1 MNKNNN
7 SVENT
12 TFVANISELGV
23 KVEVSSLQSE
33 STQQTAQPE
42 TSATPSFRF
51 KTAQQRKD
59 ALAAAGIDVSKY
71 FAMGSDMLVRMNV
84 NGEPEQVTDDDPIFQ
99 RISSQGYIGVYKL
112 FRRWVMAQ
120 MFELMESEYTWYQD
134 RNLTG
139 RIRFKGYE
147 YSWSMLVNELYA
159 QMKMAKNGDDKN
171 YKLRS
176 LWFNRS
182 LALTMA
188 NDYMEKLEEYINH
201 LPQKNCNK
209 YKYHQKY
216 ITLRGRNVFVE
227 DLEAQVWRELRGALN
242 ELRSAWRINDLYEAV
257 AKFNKHRVK
266 LDYNTPQCEDWIQA
280 FKGAGAYWT
289 AQNLIMFHRCR
300 VHNSN
305 TPLTT
310 KDSMDALD
318 KYNVTYAHTGEGWR
332 LIGFLK
338 KLMDDNHI
346 DIAKKRA
353 EWREDKKNR

>member
-7 SVENT
+7 NLVEK
-12 TFVANISELGV
+12 TFVTNIAELGV

-33 STQQTAQPE
+33 KTQQSEAP
-42 TSATPSFRF
+42 AAPSFRF

-71 FAMGSDMLVRMNV
+71 FAMGSDMLVRMNA

-99 RISSQGYIGVYKL
+99 RISSQGYINVHKL

-120 MFELMESEYTWYQD
+120 MFELMESEYAWYQD

-147 YSWSMLVNELYA
+147 YSWSMLVNELHA
-159 QMKMAKNGDDKN
+159 QMKMVKNRDN
-171 YKLRS
+171 VNFAVRN
-176 LWFNRS
+176 LWFNRN

-216 ITLRGRNVFVE
+216 ITLRGRNIFVE

-242 ELRSAWRINDLYEAV
+242 NLRHAWHINDLYRAV
-257 AKFNKHRVK
+257 VEFNKNRVK
-266 LDYNTPQCEDWIQA
+266 LDWDTPQCDEWIQA
-280 FKGAGAYWT
+280 FKGAGAYAT
-289 AQNLIMFHRCR
+289 AQNLIMFHGCYVLDNDDRR
-300 VHNSN
+300 LSR
-305 TPLTT
+305 
-310 KDSMDALD
+310 KASMDALNRA
-318 KYNVTYAHTGEGWR
+318 NVTYSHTGEGWR